1 MTAAPTADPASAE
14 APLLR
19 SAVAAARRGG
29 VREVWWRGLG
39 ATAFRRLDLFTRPLL
54 AAADGGDLVVGEIED
69 ADEYRTLRPSVA
81 PAVVERRLER
91 GDRCGAAWLDG
102 RLVGVRW
109 MSLTTAEIDFL
120 ALEADL
126 GPGVAYYFDAFT
138 APELQGRGIG
148 RAMSPLLDARARALG
163 AHTVLNAIFP
173 GNPAGLALVRSVAAN
188 RPAGWLGTVRLGTRR
203 VPLQRA
209 PSSVVTGVRPVRP

>member
-1 MTAAPTADPASAE
+1 VTAAPTADPASAE
-14 APLLR
+14 VPLLR

-54 AAADGGDLVVGEIED
+54 AEADGGDLVVGEVD
-69 ADEYRTLRPSVA
+69 DVDEYRTLRPSV
-81 PAVVERRLER
+81 PARDVERRLAR

-109 MSLTTAEIDFL
+109 MSLTTAAIDFL

-126 GPGVAYYFDAFT
+126 GPGVVYYFDAFT

-148 RAMSPLLDARARALG
+148 RAMSPLLDARSRALG

-188 RPAGWLGTVRLGTRR
+188 RPAGWLGTLRLGSR
-203 VPLQRA
+203 RA
-209 PSSVVTGVRPVRP
+209 PVHRAPASVIRDLRPVRG